1 VRLLSHR
8 VLRVA
13 QAVKQE
19 LAELIQRELSDP
31 RLSFTTVVSVEISH
45 DSRYCRVY
53 LSVPGSPEEQKDALM
68 VLEKTKSFLRGEIG
82 RRLGLKFAPEIA
94 FKLDRS
100 IEHGARIGKL
110 LNEIRKG

>member
-1 VRLLSHR
+1 MSHR

-19 LAELIQRELSDP
+19 LAELIRRELADP
-31 RLSFTTVVSVEISH
+31 RLSLATVTMVEISQ

-53 LSVPGSPEEQKDALM
+53 LSVIGAPEEQQEALA
-68 VLEKTKSFLRGEIG
+68 VLEKTKSFLRGEIT
-82 RRLGLKFAPEIA
+82 RRLGLRFAPEIT

-110 LNEIRKG
+110 LNELRKG